1 MMKILVL
8 GAFSVASLYF
18 AQSYPASAI
27 PENLKKNAN
36 VVIRKDLTTVQI
48 NKIDEI
54 KYQCN
59 TVTTVFNKDGNEQAV
74 AYIPYDKARRISN
87 IKVTIYDEAGKK
99 IKSVSKS
106 DFQDIANNSQ
116 GVFYS
121 DNRMLIY
128 SYTPAQYPYT
138 VDFSY
143 ETNDENTVFIP
154 DFVPF
159 TSVKTSLE
167 EAEFKI
173 INNSGIELRTK
184 IYPSKY
190 NYASVIESG
199 TPNDKT
205 YSYKN
210 VPAIDD
216 AFMIPQPVKIL
227 PSVNFALAKFSLAG
241 KQGTLNNWKDFGTW
255 IYNDLLTPVSGST
268 PAIKAEVASLQ
279 LQGSVEDKVKKIYQY
294 MQNKSRY
301 IAVSLGIGGWQPMLP
316 DEVQKKGYGD
326 CKGLTNYMRILL
338 TEAGI
343 PSTYCIINSGRSQ
356 VSFDPE
362 FPSMGGN
369 HVILMVP
376 TEKGNIWLENT
387 SQQIAFNHLGYTTTD
402 RNVLAVTQKGI
413 ELINTPAY
421 KAEQNKEKQVLRVNL
436 NEDNSITGTGNFAY
450 TGNQYDYNLRFA
462 NLNPKEKNDA
472 VKATFDILNFEKVE
486 MKNYNNDRDNAIITY
501 DLDFKTNN
509 FSKNAGNSLLFRS
522 VPIFSD
528 VIYKTD
534 ESRELP
540 FEVNLSFEDEY
551 EIAYILPKG
560 YKIDEMPDNS
570 NITSEFGS
578 YKLSFLKGEDQIKV
592 IRKMQIN
599 KGLYPKEKYN
609 DYISFR
615 KKILNMD
622 NSKILITKI

>member
-8 GAFSVASLYF
+8 GALSVASLHF

-36 VVIRKDLTTVQI
+36 VVIRKDFTTAQI
-48 NKIDEI
+48 NKIDQI
-54 KYQCN
+54 KYQYN
-59 TVTTVFNKDGNEQAV
+59 KVTTVLNKDGNDQAT
-74 AYIPYDKARRISN
+74 AYIPYDKQRRISSV
-87 IKVTIYDEAGKK
+87 KVTIYDEAGKK

-106 DFQDIANNSQ
+106 DFQDIANNPQ
-116 GVFYS
+116 GIFYS
-121 DNRMLIY
+121 DNRVLVY

-143 ETNDENTVFIP
+143 ETDDENTVFIP

-159 TSVKTSLE
+159 TSIKTSLE
-167 EAEFKI
+167 EAQFRI
-173 INNSGIELRTK
+173 TNASGIELRTK
-184 IYPSKY
+184 IYPSNY
-190 NYASVIESG
+190 NYAYVVESG
-199 TPNDKT
+199 GANDKT

-216 AFMIPQPVKIL
+216 AFMIPEPVKIL
-227 PSVNFALAKFSLAG
+227 PAVNFALAKFSLAG
-241 KQGTLNNWKDFGTW
+241 KQGTLNSWTDFGTW
-255 IYNDLLTPVSGST
+255 IYNDLLIPVSAST

-301 IAVSLGIGGWQPMLP
+301 IAVALGIGGWQPMMP

-326 CKGLTNYMRILL
+326 CKGLTNYMKVLL
-338 TEAGI
+338 NEAGI
-343 PSTYCIINSGRSQ
+343 PSNYCIITSGRSQ

-387 SQQIAFNHLGYTTTD
+387 SQQMAFNHLSYSTTD
-402 RNVLAVTQKGI
+402 RNVLAVTPKGI
-413 ELINTPAY
+413 ELINTPVY
-421 KAEQNKEKQVLRVNL
+421 KAEQNKEKQVLKINL
-436 NEDNSITGTGNFAY
+436 NEDNSIAGTGNFYY
-450 TGNQYDYNLRFA
+450 TGNQYDYNLRFV

-472 VKATFDILNFEKVE
+472 VKANFDILNFEKVE
-486 MKNYNNDRDNAIITY
+486 MKNFTNDRDNAVITY

-509 FSKNAGNSLLFRS
+509 FSKKAGNSLLFRS

-528 VIYKTD
+528 VVYKTD
-534 ESRELP
+534 ENRELP
-540 FEVNLSFEDEY
+540 FEINMSFEDEY
-551 EIAYILPKG
+551 EIAFVLPLG
-560 YKIDEMPDNS
+560 YKIDETPDNL

-578 YKLSFLKGEDQIKV
+578 YKLSFVKNDNQIKV
-592 IRKMQIN
+592 TRKMQIN

>member
-1 MMKILVL
+1 MMKFLIL
-8 GAFSVASLYF
+8 GALSTASLYF

-36 VVIRKDLTTVQI
+36 VVIRKDFTTAQI
-48 NKIDEI
+48 NKIDQI
-54 KYQCN
+54 KYQYN
-59 TVTTVFNKDGNEQAV
+59 TVTTVLNKDGNDQAA
-74 AYIPYDKARRISN
+74 AYIPYDKSRRISN
-87 IKVTIYDEAGKK
+87 VKVIIYDEAGKK

-106 DFQDIANNSQ
+106 DFQDIANNPQ
-116 GVFYS
+116 GIFYS
-121 DNRMLIY
+121 DNRVLVY

-143 ETNDENTVFIP
+143 ETDDENTVFIP

-159 TSVKTSLE
+159 TSIKTSLE
-167 EAEFKI
+167 EAQFKI
-173 INNSGIELRTK
+173 INTSGIELRTK

-190 NYASVIESG
+190 NYASVVESG
-199 TPNDKT
+199 SANDKT

-216 AFMIPQPVKIL
+216 AFMIPQPIKIL
-227 PSVNFALAKFSLAG
+227 PAVNFALAKFSLAG
-241 KQGTLNNWKDFGTW
+241 KQGTLNNWTDFGTW
-255 IYNDLLTPVSGST
+255 IYNDLLVPVSAST
-268 PAIKAEVASLQ
+268 SAIKAEVASLQ

-301 IAVSLGIGGWQPMLP
+301 IAVALGIGGWQPMMP

-326 CKGLTNYMRILL
+326 CKGLTNYMKVLL
-338 TEAGI
+338 NEAGI
-343 PSTYCIINSGRSQ
+343 PSNYCIITSGRSQ

-387 SQQIAFNHLGYTTTD
+387 SQQIAFNHLSYSTTD
-402 RNVLAVTQKGI
+402 RNALAVTPKGI
-413 ELINTPAY
+413 ELINTPVY

-436 NEDNSITGTGNFAY
+436 NEDNSITGTGNFYY

-472 VKATFDILNFEKVE
+472 VKANFDILNFEKVE
-486 MKNYNNDRDNAIITY
+486 MKNFNNDRDNAVITY

-509 FSKNAGNSLLFRS
+509 FSKKAGNSLLFRS

-534 ESRELP
+534 ENRELP
-540 FEVNLSFEDEY
+540 FEVNMSFEDEY
-551 EIAYILPKG
+551 EIAFILPMG
-560 YKIDEMPDNS
+560 YKVDETPDNS

-578 YKLSFLKGEDQIKV
+578 YKLSFVKSDNQIKV
-592 IRKMQIN
+592 TRKMQIN

>member
-1 MMKILVL
+1 MMKIIVL
-8 GAFSVASLYF
+8 GALSVASLYF
-18 AQSYPASAI
+18 AQSYPVSGI

-36 VVIRKDLTTVQI
+36 VVVRKDFTSAQI

-54 KYQCN
+54 KYQYN
-59 TVTTVFNKDGNEQAV
+59 TITTVLNKDGNEQAV
-74 AYIPYDKARRISN
+74 IYIPYNKQRRISN
-87 IKVTIYDEAGKK
+87 LKVTIYDETGKK
-99 IKSVSKS
+99 IKTASKS
-106 DFQDIANNSQ
+106 DFQDVANNPQ

-121 DNRMLIY
+121 DNRTLVY
-128 SYTPAQYPYT
+128 SYTPVQYPYT

-143 ETNDENTVFIP
+143 EANDENTVFIP

-167 EAEFKI
+167 EAQFKI

-184 IYPSKY
+184 TYPSKY
-190 NYASVIESG
+190 NYASVTESG
-199 TPNDKT
+199 SGNDKT
-205 YSYKN
+205 YTYKN

-227 PSVNFALAKFSLAG
+227 PSVDFALAKFSLAG
-241 KQGTLNNWKDFGTW
+241 KQGTLNNWADFGTW
-255 IYNDLLTPVSGST
+255 IYNDLLVPVSAST
-268 PAIKAEVASLQ
+268 PAIKAEIASLQ

-301 IAVSLGIGGWQPMLP
+301 IAVSLGIGGWQPMQP

-343 PSTYCIINSGRSQ
+343 PSTYCIIHSGRSQ

-387 SQQIAFNHLGYTTTD
+387 SQQIAFNHLSYSTTD

-413 ELINTPAY
+413 ELINTPVY
-421 KAEQNKEKQVLRVNL
+421 KAEQNKEKQALKINLRD
-436 NEDNSITGTGNFAY
+436 DNSIVGTGNFSY
-450 TGNQYDYNLRFA
+450 TGNQYDYNLAFA

-472 VKATFDILNFEKVE
+472 VKARFNVLNFEKVE
-486 MKNYNNDRDNAIITY
+486 MKNFNNDRDHAVITY

-509 FSKNAGNSLLFRS
+509 FSKKAGNSLLFRS
-522 VPIFSD
+522 VPIFTD
-528 VIYKTD
+528 AVFKTD
-534 ESRELP
+534 ENRELP
-540 FEVNLSFEDEY
+540 FEVGMSYEDEY
-551 EIAYILPKG
+551 EIVFILPMG
-560 YKIDEMPDNS
+560 YKIDETPDNS

-578 YKLSFLKGEDQIKV
+578 YKLSFMKSDDQIKV

-609 DYISFR
+609 DYINFR